1 MSTQYLEDLIVKL
14 LMNSLSDDEKR
25 RLHTWYDVNEHIDE
39 ESREDMKDA
48 LFHFVMNNINAGRV
62 IRLLTENLTE
72 EEEEEDRP
80 EEEDDA
86 GW

>member
-1 MSTQYLEDLIVKL
+1 MSTQYLEGLIIKL
-14 LMNSLSDDEKR
+14 LVNSLSDDEKR

-48 LFHFVMNNINAGRV
+48 LFHFVMNNISVGRV
-62 IRLLTENLTE
+62 IRVLTENLTE
-72 EEEEEDRP
+72 EEEGEDRP
-80 EEEDDA
+80 EEDDE

>member
-1 MSTQYLEDLIVKL
+1 MSTQYLESLIVKL
-14 LMNSLSDDEKR
+14 LVNRLSDAEKR

-48 LFHFVMNNINAGRV
+48 LFHFVMDAINASRV
-62 IRLLTENLTE
+62 IRILTENLA
-72 EEEEEDRP
+72 EEEEDEDRP
-80 EEEDDA
+80 QEDDA